1 LSTIGNPLEF
11 ALGRRRSAMSQ
22 PRTEVTGWV
31 GWVWYAALMLMIVGG
46 FNIVQGIIALADN
59 TFAVG
64 VSGGLLIINLT
75 TWAWVHIVVG
85 MIMFLTGVGLW
96 SGQTW
101 ARVLAV
107 IVASLNAIVQ
117 LTIMPAYPFW
127 AVLMV
132 ALNMVVIYAVVVH
145 GREAQM
151 A

>member
-1 LSTIGNPLEF
+1 
-11 ALGRRRSAMSQ
+11 MSQ
-22 PRTEVTGWV
+22 PRIEVTGWV
-31 GWVWYAALMLMIVGG
+31 GWVWYAAIMLMIVGT
-46 FNIVQGIIALADN
+46 FDIIQGIIALADN
-59 TFAVG
+59 SFAVA
-64 VSGGLLIINLT
+64 VSGGLLVFNLT
-75 TWAWVHIVVG
+75 TWAWAHIVVG
-85 MIMFLTGVGLW
+85 AIMLLAGVGLW

-127 AVLMV
+127 AVLMI

-145 GREAQM
+145 GREART